1 MGSAVLA
8 IMMELPLRLVSLV
21 IILASNSLQQ
31 DYYDKYCDSYAAMR
45 RLTPAKYRGLV
56 MEGRKIY
63 QLCGNNLSTL
73 SYNRVCEI
81 ISPIWYC
88 DMKPHDTTMGA
99 RIQEYAGMQEFA
111 WAKNWVNSYDGV
123 YTRVQVFD
131 REIQTTLSALG
142 EAFNSTADKLLSE
155 AELNL
160 KQISK
165 VIQESTF
172 DQFHEVFA
180 EITCNNEREAESLNL
195 PVIRKVFNL
204 EGIEDL
210 DDDDLTN
217 LIKETKNV
225 VSHAVYRYLIEE
237 FIDRIEDL
245 LQHLNSE
252 IKTKQNYDLFY
263 SMDKGKIPKLEHLF
277 LRIYEEIRTDKFL
290 QRLDLAAKSTCGE
303 IGTYRWWFV
312 RGLIEGLNTMV
323 QCVTTFITENKKLD
337 VLQML
342 TEFKSNFAAR
352 LKERADKFVD
362 KLDDVLE
369 YGIKEGRLTFQLNH
383 KMMSLILPDCSK
395 YAECNEILL
404 ENYFWGRYHTLQALV
419 KLPSYFEYLKNV
431 QVEQWD
437 FLSIFFSQ
445 L

>member
-21 IILASNSLQQ
+21 IILTSNSLQQ

-45 RLTPAKYRGLV
+45 RLTPARYRGLV

-63 QLCGNNLSTL
+63 QLCGDNLSTL
-73 SYNRVCEI
+73 SANITYLVLRYEA
-81 ISPIWYC
+81 
-88 DMKPHDTTMGA
+88 A
-99 RIQEYAGMQEFA
+99 RHNHGGSHTGIC
-111 WAKNWVNSYDGV
+111 
-123 YTRVQVFD
+123 

-180 EITCNNEREAESLNL
+180 EITCNYEREAESLNL

-204 EGIEDL
+204 EGIEYL

-225 VSHAVYRYLIEE
+225 VSHAVYKYLIEE
-237 FIDRIEDL
+237 LIDRMEDL
-245 LQHLNSE
+245 MQHLNPDP
-252 IKTKQNYDLFY
+252 KWNLFN
-263 SMDKGKIPKLEHLF
+263 SMNTGNIPKLEHLF
-277 LRIYEEIRTDKFL
+277 LRIYEEIRTDQFL
-290 QRLDLAAKSTCGE
+290 QRLDLAAKNTCGE
-303 IGTYRWWFV
+303 IGAYKWWFMRV
-312 RGLIEGLNTMV
+312 MIEGLNTMV
-323 QCVTTFITENKKLD
+323 QYVTTFITENNKLD

-352 LKERADKFVD
+352 LKERTDKLVD

-395 YAECNEILL
+395 YAECNELLL
-404 ENYFWGRYHTLQALV
+404 ENYFLGRYHALQALV

>member
-8 IMMELPLRLVSLV
+8 IMMELPLRLLSLV

-45 RLTPAKYRGLV
+45 RLTPARYRGLV
-56 MEGRKIY
+56 MEGREVY
-63 QLCGNNLSTL
+63 QLCGDNLSTL

-123 YTRVQVFD
+123 YTHVRVFD
-131 REIQTTLSALG
+131 RKIQTTLSALG

-180 EITCNNEREAESLNL
+180 EITCNYEREAESLNL

-204 EGIEDL
+204 EAIEYL

-237 FIDRIEDL
+237 LIDRIEDL
-245 LQHLNSE
+245 MQHLNLD
-252 IKTKQNYDLFY
+252 QNWEYFH
-263 SMDKGKIPKLEHLF
+263 SINTGNIPKLEHLF
-277 LRIYEEIRTDKFL
+277 LRIYEEIRTDQFL
-290 QRLDLAAKSTCGE
+290 QRLDLAAKNTCGE
-303 IGTYRWWFV
+303 IGAYRWFFV
-312 RGLIEGLNTMV
+312 QSMIEGLNTMG
-323 QCVTTFITENKKLD
+323 QYVTTFITENNKLD

-352 LKERADKFVD
+352 LKERTDKFVD
-362 KLDDVLE
+362 KL
-369 YGIKEGRLTFQLNH
+369 
-383 KMMSLILPDCSK
+383 
-395 YAECNEILL
+395 
-404 ENYFWGRYHTLQALV
+404 
-419 KLPSYFEYLKNV
+419 
-431 QVEQWD
+431 
-437 FLSIFFSQ
+437 
-445 L
+445 

>member
-21 IILASNSLQQ
+21 IILTSNSLQQ

-45 RLTPAKYRGLV
+45 RLTPARYRGLV

-63 QLCGNNLSTL
+63 QLCGDNLSTL
-73 SYNRVCEI
+73 SANITYLVLRYEA
-81 ISPIWYC
+81 
-88 DMKPHDTTMGA
+88 A
-99 RIQEYAGMQEFA
+99 RHNHGGSHTGIC
-111 WAKNWVNSYDGV
+111 
-123 YTRVQVFD
+123 

-225 VSHAVYRYLIEE
+225 VSHAVYKYLIEE
-237 FIDRIEDL
+237 LIDRMEDL
-245 LQHLNSE
+245 MQHLNPDP
-252 IKTKQNYDLFY
+252 KWNLFN
-263 SMDKGKIPKLEHLF
+263 SMNTGNIPKLEHIF
-277 LRIYEEIRTDKFL
+277 LRIYEEIRTDQFL
-290 QRLDLAAKSTCGE
+290 QRLDLAAKNTCGE
-303 IGTYRWWFV
+303 IGAYKWWFMRV
-312 RGLIEGLNTMV
+312 MIEGLNTMV
-323 QCVTTFITENKKLD
+323 QYVTTFITENNKLD

-352 LKERADKFVD
+352 LKERTDKLVE

>member
-21 IILASNSLQQ
+21 IILTSNSLQQ

-45 RLTPAKYRGLV
+45 RLTPARYRGLV

-63 QLCGNNLSTL
+63 QLCGDNLSTL
-73 SYNRVCEI
+73 SANITYLVLRYEA
-81 ISPIWYC
+81 
-88 DMKPHDTTMGA
+88 A
-99 RIQEYAGMQEFA
+99 RHNHGGSHTGIC
-111 WAKNWVNSYDGV
+111 
-123 YTRVQVFD
+123 

-323 QCVTTFITENKKLD
+323 QYVTTFITENKKLD

>member
-45 RLTPAKYRGLV
+45 RLTPARYRGLV

-63 QLCGNNLSTL
+63 QLCGDNLSTL
-73 SYNRVCEI
+73 SYNRVYEI

-88 DMKPHDTTMGA
+88 DMKPHVTTMGA

-123 YTRVQVFD
+123 RTYVRDFD

-180 EITCNNEREAESLNL
+180 EITCNYEIEAESLNL

-204 EGIEDL
+204 EGIEYL

-225 VSHAVYRYLIEE
+225 VSHAVYKYLIEE
-237 FIDRIEDL
+237 LIDRMEDL
-245 LQHLNSE
+245 NPDPKWNLFNSMN
-252 IKTKQNYDLFY
+252 TGN
-263 SMDKGKIPKLEHLF
+263 IPKLEHLF
-277 LRIYEEIRTDKFL
+277 LRIYEEIRTDQFL
-290 QRLDLAAKSTCGE
+290 QRLDLAAKNTCGE
-303 IGTYRWWFV
+303 IGAYKWWFMRV
-312 RGLIEGLNTMV
+312 MIEGLNTMV
-323 QCVTTFITENKKLD
+323 QYVTTFITENNKLD

-352 LKERADKFVD
+352 LKERTDKLVD

>member
-45 RLTPAKYRGLV
+45 RLTPARYRGLV

-63 QLCGNNLSTL
+63 QLCGDNLSTL
-73 SYNRVCEI
+73 SYNRVLRYEA
-81 ISPIWYC
+81 
-88 DMKPHDTTMGA
+88 A
-99 RIQEYAGMQEFA
+99 RHNHGGSHTGIC
-111 WAKNWVNSYDGV
+111 
-123 YTRVQVFD
+123 

-323 QCVTTFITENKKLD
+323 QYVTTFITENKKLD

-437 FLSIFFSQ
+437 FLSIFFSE